1 MDDDKQLTKI
11 AYRDNLQINLAHEP
25 EHTFIFDEF
34 EREKLENILDII
46 KFYSDISLGITME
59 DFVMKEKA
67 LSSTFIPVASFNDEK
82 ANNSNEEMVA
92 VIEGVVYPWF
102 GIGYRIDKI
111 QFNFDDDRTNKYIE

>member
-1 MDDDKQLTKI
+1 
-11 AYRDNLQINLAHEP
+11 
-25 EHTFIFDEF
+25 
-34 EREKLENILDII
+34 
-46 KFYSDISLGITME
+46 ME

-67 LSSTFIPVASFNDEK
+67 LSSTFIPGASFNDEK